1 MVKFR
6 SDNGGEYISYAF
18 KEYLAEAKIK
28 HETSTFY
35 YLQQNNKTKRGNMTI
50 IKNVRNMLHSQRLN
64 LNLWGEAMHMVV
76 HVLNRVGFRLHEG
89 ETTYELWTS

>member
-6 SDNGGEYISYAF
+6 SDNGGEYISDAF

-35 YLQQNNKTKRGNMTI
+35 YPQQNNKEKRANMII
-50 IKNVRNMLHSQRLN
+50 IKSVKSMLHSQKFN
-64 LNLWGEAMHMVV
+64 LNFWAEATHTAI
-76 HVLNRVGFRLHEG
+76 HVFKRVRFRPHEG
-89 ETTYELWTS
+89 KTTYEPWTS